1 MSLWNSC
8 QRVFVQTCGS
18 IQLELFTRNA
28 QFCSSSI
35 SAPWPSWPP
44 VFPTGS
50 VEKRQRCGHSASYSG
65 HLLKLAVGLCGVYC
79 TRAGLVAPVVGQTLF
94 GDTGEVM
101 VALMILRAVTLWHS
115 VTLYD
120 TVTLCDTA
128 SHIVTLCDTVWLG
141 DGGTDDTDG
150 GDFDGVG
157 RSDCCHVHTRLR
169 HLPGLPQGLPAP
181 LHLTSSSLVT
191 GPVRAPGRN
200 APLIQFLASALY
212 IGLCIICS
220 FI

>member
-35 SAPWPSWPP
+35 SASWPSWPP

-50 VEKRQRCGHSASYSG
+50 VDKRQRCGHSASYSG

-101 VALMILRAVTLWHS
+101 VALMILRAVTVWQCDIVWHC
-115 VTLYD
+115 D
-120 TVTLCDTA
+120 TVWHC
-128 SHIVTLCDTVWLG
+128 VTLCDTVWHSLVRWWWHWWYWG
-141 DGGTDDTDG
+141 LSHCDT
-150 GDFDGVG
+150 VWH
-157 RSDCCHVHTRLR
+157 CMTLWHCVTLR
-169 HLPGLPQGLPAP
+169 HTLW
-181 LHLTSSSLVT
+181 HCVT
-191 GPVRAPGRN
+191 
-200 APLIQFLASALY
+200 QF
-212 IGLCIICS
+212 G
-220 FI
+220 

>member
-1 MSLWNSC
+1 M
-8 QRVFVQTCGS
+8 
-18 IQLELFTRNA
+18 
-28 QFCSSSI
+28 
-35 SAPWPSWPP
+35 
-44 VFPTGS
+44 
-50 VEKRQRCGHSASYSG
+50 
-65 HLLKLAVGLCGVYC
+65 
-79 TRAGLVAPVVGQTLF
+79 
-94 GDTGEVM
+94 
-101 VALMILRAVTLWHS
+101 
-115 VTLYD
+115 TLYD

-157 RSDCCHVHTRLR
+157 RSDCCHVYTRLR

-212 IGLCIICS
+212 IYIICS